1 MFYSPLTSTSSR
13 INKCWPRWDD
23 TNKQTGT
30 ETNTSRHDVFITFA
44 HLFFFFF
51 VFAHICLVIRA
62 FSFAALFVAGCHSL
76 KPKILKALNPSQSDR
91 PLCCISLVGA
101 AIQSHCVF
109 VLCGHHAALLS
120 CIHIGFLTVQ
130 TGGCCSPDTYF
141 PQLKAL
147 AWDWTSVGHGVK
159 AGQAIW
165 CGCTEGSAVLG
176 SSSRTPLFCLL
187 TRSAGSTWL
196 WMKATVWKTTTVSWR
211 RFSTPTIWLHDES
224 SWQELHCRISCL
236 SSGHCWTSSCPP
248 FSRVAALSSNGSMP
262 LSPWLEKRL
271 KDGLWAVVISDLNL
285 SSERRQSDQCQLSL
299 VFLLQVDLNEEE
311 TILIIRRLHKV
322 LRPFLLRRLK
332 KEVEAQLPEKVR
344 FTAPKT
350 MLSLYVKNILLV
362 TKYR

>member
-1 MFYSPLTSTSSR
+1 MR
-13 INKCWPRWDD
+13 WHEQANRHRNKH
-23 TNKQTGT
+23 KQTWCFYNLCT
-30 ETNTSRHDVFITFA
+30 PF
-44 HLFFFFF
+44 FFFFF

-62 FSFAALFVAGCHSL
+62 FSSAALFVAGCHSL

-91 PLCCISLVGA
+91 PLCCISLLGA

-299 VFLLQVDLNEEE
+299 VFSSSGRSQWRRDHLDHPSSPQGAPAFPVTQIEEGSGG
-311 TILIIRRLHKV
+311 
-322 LRPFLLRRLK
+322 
-332 KEVEAQLPEKVR
+332 
-344 FTAPKT
+344 TASRKGT
-350 MLSLYVKNILLV
+350 FYS
-362 TKYR
+362 T